1 MAGITL
7 ESAQAQLNLY
17 LAAEA
22 KVLEGQQY
30 EIAGRMLKRADLAD
44 IHAGIS
50 LWDSRVK
57 QLTNRATGRGR
68 SRTIVSA

>member
-7 ESAQAQLNLY
+7 AQAEAQLAYY
-17 LAAEA
+17 LAAEQKA
-22 KVLEGQQY
+22 LESQRYAIGDRSQQ
-30 EIAGRMLKRADLAD
+30 RADLED
-44 IHAGIS
+44 IQRGIT

>member
-7 ESAQAQLNLY
+7 EQAEANLALS
-17 LAAEA
+17 LAAYQKA
-22 KVLEGQQY
+22 LESQRYSIGDRSQQ
-30 EIAGRMLKRADLAD
+30 RADLEK
-44 IHAGIS
+44 IQAGITF
-50 LWDSRVK
+50 WDSRVK